1 MKGLAASH
9 SCSEP
14 SQRQRQSWH
23 RDATDAARASAGRD
37 DAGAGAV
44 AIGRGDRGVAVDGG
58 GSFIRTIPSLSR
70 AARGGA
76 PRCRFALGAVLAL
89 QWPRESPPP
98 QHNSDPS
105 RRRRRPYL
113 TIIDTSQLV
122 RVPRRLKSLISPET
136 HSFIDFPGSFSPK
149 TYDAS

>member
-98 QHNSDPS
+98 N
-105 RRRRRPYL
+105 
-113 TIIDTSQLV
+113 TIRIRVAGDVVRTLQLLIPPNLCESQ
-122 RVPRRLKSLISPET
+122 
-136 HSFIDFPGSFSPK
+136 
-149 TYDAS
+149 DA